1 MDNSTHTSSNKKGIT
16 QLQVDALL
24 GTVLAF
30 TIIAIIFVIWFRCIR
45 KRKNTNEDRVIKI
58 NDVNRIPNP
67 LYKVDN
73 TLDNVNNIVNNNLDN
88 NVNNN
93 LNNHLDNN
101 SNNNLELNIIQPR
114 YETISP
120 DIVHRNNIRSII
132 INDNPHYPRAETG
145 L

>member
-1 MDNSTHTSSNKKGIT
+1 MDNTTHTSSNKKGPT

-24 GTVLAF
+24 GTVVAF

-45 KRKNTNEDRVIKI
+45 NRKKNTNEDRVIKM

-73 TLDNVNNIVNNNLDN
+73 NGNNQPT
-88 NVNNN
+88 
-93 LNNHLDNN
+93 
-101 SNNNLELNIIQPR
+101 NNLELNIIQPR

-120 DIVHRNNIRSII
+120 DIVPRNNIRSII
-132 INDNPHYPRAETG
+132 INDNPHHPRQETG